1 MVKYIVV
8 IGAVI
13 LALSIRGF
21 FISMYNVPTNSMAPR
36 LMTGDY
42 VLSSQLSYKFKIPL
56 IDSDFDLVPKTNS
69 FVVYVKSSK
78 VFIRR
83 VLAGPGDTFELQD
96 GILNVNS
103 LDCKYGDSL
112 QIATEN
118 PQVFLKDQTETCGV
132 VSRRI
137 WQADSAAAGP
147 DNWPVTRLAEGQF
160 LVGSDNRT
168 RENNQQV
175 IDVICFDQI
184 IGKPV
189 LIWMSYSSTQDFI
202 SGTKGVRWNRI
213 LTKLN

>member
-1 MVKYIVV
+1 MAKYTVV

-13 LALSIRGF
+13 LALLIRGF
-21 FISMYNVPTNSMAPR
+21 VISMYKVPTNSMSPR
-36 LMTGDY
+36 LIAGDY
-42 VLSSQLSYKFKIPL
+42 VLSSQLSFKFKIPL
-56 IDSDFDLVPKTNS
+56 IDSTSDIVPQINS
-69 FVVYVKSSK
+69 FVVYVKNSK

-83 VLAGPGDTFELQD
+83 VLAAPGDTFELQN
-96 GILNVNS
+96 GVLNVNS
-103 LDCKYGDSL
+103 TDCKYGESL

-118 PQVFLKDQTETCGV
+118 PQVFLKDQTETCGAI
-132 VSRRI
+132 SRRI
-137 WQADSAAAGP
+137 WQADTAAAGP
-147 DNWPVTRLAEGQF
+147 DNWPATRLAEGQF

-168 RENNQQV
+168 RDNYLQV
-175 IDVICFDQI
+175 IDVIGFDQI